1 MFSIFLR
8 SRFQNFL
15 YLCNINII
23 KMAKNRYPEYDEED
37 GLVGMCSE
45 PPASYTATGS
55 GYVNSLSDEEG
66 MLPDDY
72 DPGIGPYTMDELNAR
87 IDYAE
92 ELIAQAEK
100 GDYSNWVTSEEMDA
114 ELYREFPWLR

>member
-1 MFSIFLR
+1 MYF
-8 SRFQNFL
+8 
-15 YLCNINII
+15 CNINII
-23 KMAKNRYPEYDEED
+23 KMAKNRY
-37 GLVGMCSE
+37 
-45 PPASYTATGS
+45 
-55 GYVNSLSDEEG
+55 
-66 MLPDDY
+66 LPDDY